1 MINGKRVIAIIPARG
16 GSKRLPRKNVL
27 SLAGKPL
34 IGWSIEAAQQS
45 KYIDEIFVSTDDQE
59 ISDVAF
65 QFGVNVPELRPIEL
79 ATDTASSTDVLIYT
93 LRKFGQQSNIIV
105 SLQPTSPLRTAKHI
119 DEALALFITKGAF
132 SVVSVTPCEHPPQWT
147 NILPED
153 GSMKDFIQCNNK
165 RSQDLGEYYRLNGAI
180 YIYDVQALLNSGTI
194 LYRDDT
200 YAYKMSN
207 KYSVDIDNE
216 FDFELAE
223 YIIKMRTK

>member
-1 MINGKRVIAIIPARG
+1 M
-16 GSKRLPRKNVL
+16 
-27 SLAGKPL
+27 
-34 IGWSIEAAQQS
+34 
-45 KYIDEIFVSTDDQE
+45 
-59 ISDVAF
+59 
-65 QFGVNVPELRPIEL
+65 
-79 ATDTASSTDVLIYT
+79 
-93 LRKFGQQSNIIV
+93 
-105 SLQPTSPLRTAKHI
+105 
-119 DEALALFITKGAF
+119 
-132 SVVSVTPCEHPPQWT
+132 TPCEHPPQWT

-180 YIYDVQALLNSGTI
+180 YIYDVQALLNSGAI

>member
-45 KYIDEIFVSTDDQE
+45 KYVDEIFVSTDDQE
-59 ISDVAF
+59 IADVASE
-65 QFGVNVPELRPIEL
+65 FGINVPELRPIEL

-93 LRKFGQQSNIIV
+93 LKKFGSQSNIII

-119 DEALALFITKGAF
+119 DEALELFITKGAF
-132 SVVSVTPCEHPPQWT
+132 SVVSVTPCEHPPQWA

-153 GSMKDFIQCNNK
+153 GSMKDFIQGNNK

-180 YIYDVQALLNSGTI
+180 YIYDVHELLNSGAI
-194 LYRDDT
+194 LYIEDT

-223 YIIKMRTK
+223 YIIKLRTK